1 MNEELKEWYNT
12 VPYEEIKNIIRDRMS
27 VMAREYVG
35 IGFYLRR
42 VRDNEMYLEDGYKDV
57 HEFAA
62 AEFGMSRSTVNHCMR
77 INEQFSVGGN
87 SPTIDNRY
95 KDFSKS
101 QLQEMLYLPDDKL
114 DEVTPD
120 MTIKEIRGLK
130 ADRLD
135 VEPETD
141 DQIPGR
147 MTIEDY
153 PEYLPGDKSDQK
165 HNEPVSVLGYP
176 MRVYPEGSLI
186 ATPGCGKQDCFSCHR
201 GGCELRQEDCY
212 CVEAP
217 MGNPFPCTT
226 LNVVE
231 NLRQDI
237 GNRCQFVNEDL
248 AFHRAGDG
256 QPVPCCK
263 QCENPCGYECRR
275 SVEKRHTDVLDEES
289 NKTKPKNQEKSS
301 CPPDV
306 HSCIREEWGTNPEQQ
321 HEGAKECAKCWSEWK
336 KRQEVLGTADKTVVE
351 SDESVIKP
359 DEIVIE
365 PDDSVV
371 DSDFPEEEKSEDE
384 QIPEPDENWNIGDL
398 QKAPERYL
406 KALAKVLV
414 DAKGIQMVLLSPGK
428 YLSDESIEKRIKAL
442 DKENGGCIHLG
453 NGVIAYA
460 SHEIIEFFEGE
471 TDLGVCSYKRFAT
484 QARKA
489 IDSWNPG
496 QDAAE
501 NTDNHEMCC
510 ENSSELEDATYSE
523 IAIRDYLEEEEN
535 TLAEYE
541 RVNGVEKLPLNLM
554 IRQRMLVKA
563 LKLLLENEKEVE
575 KPEDIEED
583 DIPEQP
589 ELPVLKNNDQ
599 RKAFLDDYQTWPVW
613 FEVPEASEVYH
624 RFDLPD
630 GSSIVICKYRLY
642 YDWKEKYTD
651 ESPHGIA
658 TREYLLKP
666 GYHYLHDCLSN
677 RTALVEHLKEA
688 QKK

>member
-1 MNEELKEWYNT
+1 MSEELMEWYNT
-12 VPYEEIKNIIRDRMS
+12 VPYAEIKNIIRDRMS

-87 SPTIDNRY
+87 SPTIDSRY
-95 KDFSKS
+95 KDFNKS
-101 QLQEMLYLPDDKL
+101 QLQEMLYLSADKL
-114 DEVTPD
+114 DNVTPD
-120 MTIKEIRGLK
+120 MTIKEIRNVK
-130 ADRLD
+130 NDRLD
-135 VEPETD
+135 VEPEAD
-141 DQIPGR
+141 DQIPGQ
-147 MTIEDY
+147 MTIVDF
-153 PEYLPGDKSDQK
+153 PECMPENESGTNGSDQ
-165 HNEPVSVLGYP
+165 
-176 MRVYPEGSLI
+176 
-186 ATPGCGKQDCFSCHR
+186 
-201 GGCELRQEDCY
+201 
-212 CVEAP
+212 
-217 MGNPFPCTT
+217 
-226 LNVVE
+226 NV
-231 NLRQDI
+231 NLRKPTQEEKNILAAFARKLIRDKKKY
-237 GNRCQFVNEDL
+237 FLEDFAKRVTDVTTSGAL
-248 AFHRAGDG
+248 LYQHLGFHRTWYFKDTEDNLYHINLFESYIQLWSEDEFKAHCVGDYDWFYLMV
-256 QPVPCCK
+256 QVQSQWNIVAMEDADK
-263 QCENPCGYECRR
+263 QAR
-275 SVEKRHTDVLDEES
+275 
-289 NKTKPKNQEKSS
+289 EKSES
-301 CPPDV
+301 VTD
-306 HSCIREEWGTNPEQQ
+306 GT
-321 HEGAKECAKCWSEWK
+321 
-336 KRQEVLGTADKTVVE
+336 VIKT
-351 SDESVIKP
+351 DDSVIKP

-365 PDDSVV
+365 PDDYVV

-428 YLSDESIEKRIKAL
+428 YLSDESIEKRIKEL

-599 RKAFLDDYQTWPVW
+599 RKEWLKNYKAWGLWYRDENIDVNYYKYDFC
-613 FEVPEASEVYH
+613 
-624 RFDLPD
+624 D
-630 GSSIVICKYRLY
+630 GSRLVVAEYPQREREGWWSTGQKDEYYFHLLEKNKKKYSGLGGV
-642 YDWKEKYTD
+642 YDEKFRNQTD
-651 ESPHGIA
+651 SE
-658 TREYLLKP
+658 TYMV
-666 GYHYLHDCLSN
+666 DF
-677 RTALVEHLKEA
+677 LKEV